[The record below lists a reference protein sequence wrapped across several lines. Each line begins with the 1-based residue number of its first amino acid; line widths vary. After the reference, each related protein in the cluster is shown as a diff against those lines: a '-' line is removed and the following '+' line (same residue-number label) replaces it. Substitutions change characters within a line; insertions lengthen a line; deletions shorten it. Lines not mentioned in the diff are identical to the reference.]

1 MYENWIN
8 MVAFIMAFY
17 MDDKSKKD
25 LLMNNFIKKKYKV
38 EHHHVCSSCSA
49 RYFKIFLIKKAL
61 VYICVCICNSEMSR
75 SDWSIRFNE
84 VILRDSYWSEEV
96 YSPNCMQHLFLQN

>member
-1 MYENWIN
+1 MRRMPSRSTWWPLSG
-8 MVAFIMAFY
+8 AA
-17 MDDKSKKD
+17 
-25 LLMNNFIKKKYKV
+25 YKEVYQGRV

-96 YSPNCMQHLFLQN
+96 YSPNCMQHLIIQN